1 MVSVNLNQ
9 KSSTY
14 SLSHQNLQGMC
25 QDHSKSTSQATL
37 HSLMGSPSLSKCSLA
52 NQPLQSA
59 VWEKLKQCHVSYSY
73 HNISVCNVIS
83 GLCSSC
89 VLFHKRPSYFY
100 TSVIYSR
107 QWEWKIDNLMYCT
120 VHICTYTC
128 TTYASNAPNTLILI
142 LTCDCTSRSSW
153 KHHHISE
160 PSLWILQL
168 ACDCNNS
175 RWRGGRSIM
184 ENVHTYSLDH
194 LQCKPHQ
201 CWLSGEWHSSH
212 CRIPGSRSSYWVQVQ
227 GGQRTLWPL

>member
-1 MVSVNLNQ
+1 MW
-9 KSSTY
+9 
-14 SLSHQNLQGMC
+14 
-25 QDHSKSTSQATL
+25 ATL
-37 HSLMGSPSLSKCSLA
+37 
-52 NQPLQSA
+52 
-59 VWEKLKQCHVSYSY
+59 
-73 HNISVCNVIS
+73 ITTSVCEMFSRDFVPAVCYFIRGFLLLHIS
-83 GLCSSC
+83 C
-89 VLFHKRPSYFY
+89 
-100 TSVIYSR
+100 SR

-128 TTYASNAPNTLILI
+128 TTYASNAPNTLILT
-142 LTCDCTSRSSW
+142 LTCDCTSRSFW

-168 ACDCNNS
+168 VCDCNNS